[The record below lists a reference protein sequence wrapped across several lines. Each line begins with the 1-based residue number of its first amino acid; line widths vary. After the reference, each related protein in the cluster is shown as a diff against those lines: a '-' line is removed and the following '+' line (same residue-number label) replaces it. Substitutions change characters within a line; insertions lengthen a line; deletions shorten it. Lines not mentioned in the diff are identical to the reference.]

1 MPQMA
6 PISWLTLFIM
16 FTLVFIMFCMMNYY
30 ITLPLAPKT
39 SDLKKSSNYHMS
51 WKW

>member
-6 PISWLTLFIM
+6 PISWLNLFMM
-16 FTLVFIMFCMMNYY
+16 FSLTMILFSMMNYY
-30 ITLPLAPKT
+30 IYMIKQPKNF
-39 SDLKKSSNYHMS
+39 KKNFKINYLT